1 MTAPEPPARP
11 GRWRSGAESRQRIL
25 DVAGTLFRER
35 GYRGTTVR
43 AIAAAA
49 EVDPAMVFYFFDT
62 KQGLLAATL
71 EISPHIPP
79 AFELIFEGGLDG
91 IGERIVRA
99 LLEAMDKSDR
109 VPFAILTRTAT
120 DPNDQAESVLH
131 DFIDGELT
139 NRLIAMLEVPDAA
152 LRVAEVNTYI
162 LGLAVARYVVK
173 LEPIAAASVDE
184 LVARIG
190 PTLQGILAGESPAG
204 GPGQG
209 PSARP

>member
-1 MTAPEPPARP
+1 MTTPELPTRP

-25 DVAGTLFRER
+25 DVAGALFRER

-49 EVDPAMVFYFFDT
+49 DVDPAMVFYFFDT

-99 LLEAMDKSDR
+99 LLEAMDQSDR
-109 VPFAILTRTAT
+109 VPFAI
-120 DPNDQAESVLH
+120 
-131 DFIDGELT
+131 FIDGELT
-139 NRLIAMLEVPDAA
+139 SRLIALLDVPDAA

-190 PTLQGILAGESPAG
+190 PILQGILTGESLAG
-204 GPGQG
+204 TTDQG
-209 PSARP
+209 PSAKP